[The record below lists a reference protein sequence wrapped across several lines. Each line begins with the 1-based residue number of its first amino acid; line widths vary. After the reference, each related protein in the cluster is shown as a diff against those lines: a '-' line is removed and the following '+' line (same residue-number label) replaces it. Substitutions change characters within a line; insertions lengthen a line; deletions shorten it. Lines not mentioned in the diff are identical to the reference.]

1 MGDRTQQLGSLD
13 HFRRE
18 LDLTGAMDAIDQY
31 GQQAI
36 DLVSSDRAQRA
47 FDIQQE
53 PASLRDRYGRTEW
66 GQRLLLKR
74 RMVEAGCSFVN
85 VELPGWDDHGD
96 SGMIFDNMCRRLL
109 MYDQAVSGLIDDV
122 HARGLERNVMIVV
135 G

>member
-1 MGDRTQQLGSLD
+1 
-13 HFRRE
+13 
-18 LDLTGAMDAIDQY
+18 MDAIDQY

-66 GQRLLLKR
+66 GQRLLLER

-96 SGMIFDNMCRRLL
+96 SGMIFDNMCRRLP

-135 G
+135 

>member
-109 MYDQAVSGLIDDV
+109 M
-122 HARGLERNVMIVV
+122 
-135 G
+135 